1 MVGGRKDKRVTQ
13 KQLDEPAPLRHYR
26 TVNTSFSIRTAAW
39 ALVACALCSCED
51 PDALQRVLQKNA
63 ELREEIRSQKAKIDE
78 YNAVIQAAK
87 QETDNLEERRRT
99 LEQDID
105 KAEEQLTALYAEDN
119 KLLDEIKDTH
129 VRALELQSRLEA
141 LRDRFKSMQQEVA
154 QPSQAQ

>member
-26 TVNTSFSIRTAAW
+26 TVNTSFFIRTAAW
-39 ALVACALCSCED
+39 ALVACVLCSCED

-154 QPSQAQ
+154 QTSQAQ

>member
-1 MVGGRKDKRVTQ
+1 MARRRKDKRVTQ
-13 KQLDEPAPLRHYR
+13 KQLDEAAPVRHYR
-26 TVNTSFSIRTAAW
+26 TVNTSFSIRTAAC

-63 ELREEIRSQKAKIDE
+63 ELREEIRTQKAKIDE
-78 YNAVIQAAK
+78 FNAVIQSAK
-87 QETDNLEERRRT
+87 QETDNLDERRRT
-99 LEQDID
+99 LEQEID

-154 QPSQAQ
+154 QTSQAQ

>member
-1 MVGGRKDKRVTQ
+1 MTQ

-26 TVNTSFSIRTAAW
+26 TVNTSFFIRTAAW
-39 ALVACALCSCED
+39 ALVACVLCSCED

-154 QPSQAQ
+154 QTSQAQ